1 MGVQNIPLTGGVF
14 IAGLMQTALAA
25 SKLRLITGTF
35 NPGPNDTLTE
45 LEAQEATFSGYT
57 SGGYELTVWLD
68 PSYSPYGGVAIVS
81 PQINVQWIAP
91 ESDPV
96 QNTITGFFLVDATGN
111 LIQDGTF
118 TNPEFLGVTGDAF
131 VITIAELFGTN
142 QVLAQC
148 WVDGVMQ

>member
-1 MGVQNIPLTGGVF
+1 VGIQNIPLTGAVF
-14 IAGLMQTALAA
+14 IADLVQTALAA
-25 SKLRLITGTF
+25 SKLRLITGAF
-35 NPGPNDTLTE
+35 SPGPGDTLTA

-57 SGGYELTVWLD
+57 AGGYALATWLA
-68 PSYSPYGGVAIVS
+68 PSYSPFGGVAVIS
-81 PQINVQWIAP
+81 PQVNVAFITP

-96 QNTITGFFLVDATGN
+96 QNVVTGFFLVDATGN

-118 TNPEFLGVTGDAF
+118 TAGQFLGIAGDAF
-131 VITIAELFGTN
+131 VITLSQLYGTN